1 MSAVR
6 KKVNYSADWFNER
19 KLHWKKYF
27 LGKLEEAVKGG
38 LLKLL
43 DG

>member
-1 MSAVR
+1 LSAVR

-27 LGKLEEAVKGG
+27 LGKLEEAVKTG